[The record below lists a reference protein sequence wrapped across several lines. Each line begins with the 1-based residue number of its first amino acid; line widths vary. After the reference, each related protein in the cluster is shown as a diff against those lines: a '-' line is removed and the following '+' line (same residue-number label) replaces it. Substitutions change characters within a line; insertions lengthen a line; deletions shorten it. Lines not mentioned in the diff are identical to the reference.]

1 MPNIRNRFE
10 DPDVFDSRGILK
22 DGAVARVRMSM
33 RDAAD
38 DGPLDPGEL
47 AHRLQMLDAERRRQ
61 GPVVTDAAGDSLFGL
76 RKPGFR
82 YLTGGSHRDQRDR
95 ERLHD
100 ARRQAH
106 IDYVRDLEGS
116 WRTPASTVGA
126 HANSSPAEGD
136 LCTTSGG
143 FSGTWQTNEDGE
155 LVCLADPR
163 TNGDSAGKTLQQL
176 QLDHASVME
185 AAYAAHDEWL
195 RNQWKTK

>member
-61 GPVVTDAAGDSLFGL
+61 GPVVADAAGDSLFGL

-116 WRTPASTVGA
+116 WRTPASTIGA
-126 HANSSPAEGD
+126 HANSSPVEGD

-143 FSGTWQTNEDGE
+143 SPALGKRTRTASWSASPIRAPMATA
-155 LVCLADPR
+155 LARPYSSCSS
-163 TNGDSAGKTLQQL
+163 TTPA
-176 QLDHASVME
+176 
-185 AAYAAHDEWL
+185 
-195 RNQWKTK
+195 